1 MQQRYG
7 LQMLVEG
14 IRAYLLVY
22 AVFCVTLPAV
32 YYHRLLLAL
41 PLCADQTDKVQEVS
55 VVVWNTVVRPG
66 HVLNLSQRPALF
78 TLNIINQSIN
88 QSNVRLCFYTFS
100 YSFHQ
105 VQEVISVNPEIESQV
120 ILVRCSMF
128 T

>member
-1 MQQRYG
+1 
-7 LQMLVEG
+7 MLVEG

-41 PLCADQTDKVQEVS
+41 PLSADQTDEVQEVS
-55 VVVWNTVVRPG
+55 VVVWYTVVRPG
-66 HVLNLSQRPALF
+66 HVLDLSQRPALL
-78 TLNIINQSIN
+78 TLNKINQMYFDVFI
-88 QSNVRLCFYTFS
+88 LF
-100 YSFHQ
+100 FHTVFRQ
-105 VQEVISVNPEIESQV
+105 VQEVISVNPEIKSQV